1 MNATVLLRRQP
12 IVNRV
17 QELAGYDLALISP
30 HGEHAAAGGLAA
42 LLAGEQRADGF
53 FVRMPNRFALAE
65 CTQVEVERAEGTSA
79 GRFVVSL
86 RAEDLPDDPVA
97 LARRWRAAGFGLC
110 VDCAQAAS
118 PPAELL
124 ELAGYLRLDAGQPDG
139 SMTRLAA
146 HLRRH
151 PGKQIAS
158 GTHSRSAFDAAV
170 QAGCELFQGY
180 FFLEPWGSDSQTGSP
195 GYNTIVGLMKL
206 TRDDAPV
213 AKIEE
218 ALKRDA
224 ALSFKLLR
232 YINSVGFGLSCEIQS
247 FKHAVAV
254 LGYQNLYKWLAL
266 LLVTAAREQGCAAL
280 VTTAVTRG
288 RLAELLGQA
297 LFDAHERDN
306 LFLAGAFSLLHVIL
320 GLPLEKITEQVA
332 LPESVTDALS
342 HRAGPFGPILELV
355 ELLERL
361 EEPGKAA
368 RADALALSLGLHAD
382 AVNRAHLD
390 AVVWAEG
397 LGR

>member
-1 MNATVLLRRQP
+1 MNDTVLLRRQP
-12 IVNRV
+12 IVNRL
-17 QELAGYDLALISP
+17 QEPVGYDLALIST
-30 HGEHAAAGGLAA
+30 HGEHAATGGMAA
-42 LLAGEQRADGF
+42 LVAGATREDGF
-53 FVRMPNRFALAE
+53 FVRVPNRFALAE
-65 CTQVEVERAEGTSA
+65 CTQVEVERAEGASA

-86 RAEDLPDDPVA
+86 RAQDAPDDAVG
-97 LARRWRAAGFGLC
+97 LARSWKAAGFGLC
-110 VDCAQAAS
+110 VDCVHG
-118 PPAELL
+118 PPPLPELL
-124 ELAGYLRLDAGQPDG
+124 DLAGYLRLDAGAG
-139 SMTRLAA
+139 SGSLNSLAGS
-146 HLRRH
+146 LRRH
-151 PGKQIAS
+151 PGKQIVN
-158 GTHSRSAFDAAV
+158 GIHTRRAFDAAV

-180 FFLEPWGSDSQTGSP
+180 FFLEASGSGAQAASP

-213 AKIEE
+213 ARIEE

-288 RLAELLGQA
+288 RLAELLGHA

-332 LPESVTDALS
+332 LPEAVTDALF
-342 HRAGPFGPILELV
+342 HRAGPFGPILDLV
-355 ELLERL
+355 ELVERL
-361 EEPGKAA
+361 EEPGRAA
-368 RADALALSLGLHAD
+368 RADELTLSLGLSAD
-382 AVNRAHLD
+382 AVNRAHVD
-390 AVVWAEG
+390 AMAWAEG

>member
-1 MNATVLLRRQP
+1 MNDTVLLRRQP
-12 IVNRV
+12 IVTRV
-17 QELAGYDLALISP
+17 QEPVGYDLALIST
-30 HGEHAAAGGLAA
+30 HGEHAPTGGIAA
-42 LLAGEQRADGF
+42 LVVGAHREDGF
-53 FVRMPNRFALAE
+53 FARMPNRFALAD
-65 CTQVEVERAEGTSA
+65 CTQVEVERAEGGSA

-86 RAEDLPDDPVA
+86 RAEDALEDSVG

-110 VDCAQAAS
+110 VDCS
-118 PPAELL
+118 PGSRPPPDLL
-124 ELAGYLRLDAGQPDG
+124 DLAGYLRLDAGQSNG
-139 SMTRLAA
+139 SLNKLASS
-146 HLRRH
+146 LRRH
-151 PGKQIAS
+151 PGKQIAN
-158 GTHSRSAFDAAV
+158 GIHTRGAFDAAV
-170 QAGCELFQGY
+170 QAGCDLFQGY
-180 FFLEPWGSDSQTGSP
+180 FFLEGSGSDTQTANP
-195 GYNTIVGLMKL
+195 TYNTIVGLMKL
-206 TRDDAPV
+206 TQDDAPV

-266 LLVTAAREQGCAAL
+266 LLVTAARQQGCAAL

-297 LFDAHERDN
+297 LFDAQERDN

-320 GLPLEKITEQVA
+320 ALPLEKITEQVA
-332 LPESVTDALS
+332 LPESVTDALY
-342 HRAGPFGPILELV
+342 HHAGPFGPILELV

-361 EEPGKAA
+361 EGPGNAA
-368 RADALALSLGLHAD
+368 RADDLTLSLGLEAD
-382 AVNRAHLD
+382 AVNRAQLD
-390 AVVWAEG
+390 AVAWAEG